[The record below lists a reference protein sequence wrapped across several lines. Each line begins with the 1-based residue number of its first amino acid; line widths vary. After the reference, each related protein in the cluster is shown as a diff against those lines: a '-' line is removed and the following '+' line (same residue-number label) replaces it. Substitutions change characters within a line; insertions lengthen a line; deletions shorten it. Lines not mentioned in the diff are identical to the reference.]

1 MLHPAQDRAG
11 CEGDTAFGH
20 HRDEVMVQEVCTGGT
35 SVPADAQDDDGD
47 IEMAGP

>member
-20 HRDEVMVQEVCTGGT
+20 HRDEVLDGSGPRLTYEVLRGDTLGGH
-35 SVPADAQDDDGD
+35 VA
-47 IEMAGP
+47 